1 MFGSVH
7 VLWWYNCNDK
17 QVRRNA
23 LLGKKDIA
31 NAFRLLPIC
40 PEDFPLLGFHFNH
53 NYYIDNCLTF
63 GCSIDCMYNLRK
75 ISHIITLDYPNY
87 SKCRYNGPLPRWL
100 FVCGPGKYQYLPPR
114 NEFDHVC
121 QQFVVPISH
130 EKSDGPTISITF
142 YIFRPWHRHHQSVNI
157 RAPDRVIAL
166 KVLLSS
172 SIS

>member
-1 MFGSVH
+1 MVH
-7 VLWWYNCNDK
+7 YLD
-17 QVRRNA
+17 
-23 LLGKKDIA
+23 DILFAGPA
-31 NAFRLLPIC
+31 NTNIC
-40 PEDFPLLGFHFNH
+40 LHVMN
-53 NYYIDNCLTF
+53 T
-63 GCSIDCMYNLRK
+63 
-75 ISHIITLDYPNY
+75 
-87 SKCRYNGPLPRWL
+87 
-100 FVCGPGKYQYLPPR
+100 
-114 NEFDHVC
+114 FDHVC